1 MEAKYQSKI
10 KKFAEANGWT
20 VIKIL
25 RATVNGLPDLMAL
38 KPNRPPVFIEVKD
51 TGGMLSKVQLYQI
64 KKLRTDGFVVFVSEP
79 KDWNELSDH
88 LRNSA

>member
-25 RATVNGLPDLMAL
+25 RATVNGLPDLMAF
-38 KPNRPPVFIEVKD
+38 KPDRPPVFIEVKD
-51 TGGMLSKVQLYQI
+51 TGGVLSKVQQYQI
-64 KKLRTDGFVVFVSEP
+64 KKLRTDGFIVFVSEP

>member
-51 TGGMLSKVQLYQI
+51 TGGVLSKVQLYQI

>member
-25 RATVNGLPDLMAL
+25 RATVNGLPDLMVL
-38 KPNRPPVFIEVKD
+38 KHDRQPVFIEVKD
-51 TGGMLSKVQLYQI
+51 TGGVLSKVQQYQI
-64 KKLRTDGFVVFVSEP
+64 KKLRANGFTVFVSEP
-79 KDWNELSDH
+79 KDWEEIKTH
-88 LRNSA
+88 LEQCQ

>member
-1 MEAKYQSKI
+1 MEAKYQTKI

-38 KPNRPPVFIEVKD
+38 KPDRPPLFIEVKD
-51 TGGMLSKVQLYQI
+51 TGGVLSKVQQYQI

-79 KDWNELSDH
+79 KDYEDLKNYL
-88 LRNSA
+88 NN